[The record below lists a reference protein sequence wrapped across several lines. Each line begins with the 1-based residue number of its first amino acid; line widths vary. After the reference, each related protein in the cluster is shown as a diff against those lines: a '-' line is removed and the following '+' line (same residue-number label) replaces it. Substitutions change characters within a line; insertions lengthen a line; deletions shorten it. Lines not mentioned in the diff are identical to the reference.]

1 MNLTELH
8 RRLLADVL
16 AIGTRYPPLITGGYA
31 VQAHGLVDRLSQD
44 LDVATQNPAPVDEI
58 IRTVGDGLAERGWGV
73 RHIESSPLSGRLIA
87 TDRATGEEC
96 EVDVLKEAFWA
107 PPTITEY
114 GPVLALDDVIGT
126 KVRALADRGAVR
138 DLIDVH
144 AAMRH
149 RSTAEMENLGRRADA
164 ADHGMIRLSL
174 PASGTAMAALGLTA
188 EISARSGQGTD
199 EFLDA
204 SPGRRGSRGTNRC
217 WWWTSCA
224 PWPAEGT
231 RASSP

>member
-1 MNLTELH
+1 MNLTDLH

-16 AIGTRYPPLITGGYA
+16 TIGTPYPLVITGGYA

-44 LDVATQNPAPVDEI
+44 LDVATENPAPIDEI
-58 IRTVGDGLAERGWGV
+58 IRTVGDGLAERGWGI

-87 TDRATGEEC
+87 TDPATGEEC

-107 PPTITEY
+107 PPTVTEY

-144 AAMRH
+144 AATRH
-149 RSTAEMENLGRRADA
+149 RSTPDLENLGRRHARFEFSLHDLHDRLTGAEWWDDQDFADYGLSPEQIEDLRA
-164 ADHGMIRLSL
+164 WALAWAGDLDTRLYAGDD
-174 PASGTAMAALGLTA
+174 P
-188 EISARSGQGTD
+188 D
-199 EFLDA
+199 D
-204 SPGRRGSRGTNRC
+204 N
-217 WWWTSCA
+217 
-224 PWPAEGT
+224 
-231 RASSP
+231 